1 MVGLEQGPGI
11 VYHWKGTLFHLS
23 HLLLETRA
31 SQVSYLSNTSL
42 SETDVVDCYVKRAM
56 IIKSMILEAMQGAL
70 M

>member
-42 SETDVVDCYVKRAM
+42 SETNVVDRYVIKAM
-56 IIKSMILEAMQGAL
+56 MIKSMISEIMQCVPV
-70 M
+70 